1 MTNKVI
7 KQPLSQTITGK
18 IENFFSAID
27 SVENLEDGSI
37 IINWKSNVAHNINGH
52 LVTNTSQM
60 QVQQAKEI
68 HLNPATIDD
77 INFENIN
84 EQISI
89 SKSDP

>member
-7 KQPLSQTITGK
+7 EQKLSQTTAGK
-18 IENFFSAID
+18 LENFFSAID
-27 SVENLEDGSI
+27 SVETSDDGSI

-52 LVTNTSQM
+52 LVTNTTQL

-68 HLNPATIDD
+68 HLNPPTVDD
-77 INFENIN
+77 INFENID

-89 SKSDP
+89 SKGDS